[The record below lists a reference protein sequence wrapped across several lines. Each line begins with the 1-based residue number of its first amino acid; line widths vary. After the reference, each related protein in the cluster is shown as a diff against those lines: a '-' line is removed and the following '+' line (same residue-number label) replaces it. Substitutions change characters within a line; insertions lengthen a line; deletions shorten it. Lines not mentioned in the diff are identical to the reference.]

1 MREKLNENPLYQA
14 AVIGV
19 LAIVVGFMII
29 TRMGGGGGAEPP
41 PVDPASVAPGTDP
54 TAAATA
60 PGTAPA
66 ATVAPGSDPA
76 ASSATTP
83 APSAAP
89 AGDGGGEEFVA
100 GPGLPKEVAK
110 AYDDGK
116 AVVLLIVRGTAT
128 DDRRVLP
135 MVAALRARSD
145 TAVFLVK
152 AFDIAKYSRIATGVD
167 VDRTPALVV
176 VQPKRLTD
184 GPLPAASV
192 SYGFR
197 NKESVDQAVRDA
209 VYDGRENLPSYPQ

>member
-14 AVIGV
+14 AIIGV
-19 LAIVVGFMII
+19 LALVVGFMLL
-29 TRMGGGGGAEPP
+29 TRMGGGGAEPP
-41 PVDPASVAPGTDP
+41 PTDPAAVAPGTDP
-54 TAAATA
+54 AAAA
-60 PGTAPA
+60 AVPGTAPA
-66 ATVAPGSDPA
+66 GTVAPGTDPA
-76 ASSATTP
+76 APAP

-89 AGDGGGEEFVA
+89 SGGGGEEFVA
-100 GPGLPKEVAK
+100 GPGLPKEVAN

-116 AVVLLIVRGTAT
+116 AVVLLIVRGNAS

-135 MVAALRARSD
+135 MAAALSRRSD

-176 VQPKRLTD
+176 VQPKRLTE
-184 GPLPAASV
+184 GPLPAATV

-209 VYDGRENLPSYPQ
+209 LYDGDENLPAYPAE